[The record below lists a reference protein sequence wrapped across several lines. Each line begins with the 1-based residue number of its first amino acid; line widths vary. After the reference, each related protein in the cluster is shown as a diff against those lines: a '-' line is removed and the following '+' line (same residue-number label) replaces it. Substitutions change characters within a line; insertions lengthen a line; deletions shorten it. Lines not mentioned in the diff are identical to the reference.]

1 MWGKGELKLS
11 KNSMEHLMMYLYGSG
26 NPIYD
31 NDKSKH
37 KPTIF
42 VVSENGRWS
51 YYQYCPYSQCLDADQ
66 PRAIKICE
74 NGSRG
79 SPCFVMALK
88 RRIVWKN
95 GYKKLRI
102 KKSLL
107 KNPTEVAR
115 AIKDAG
121 FYDGDIFEL
130 AGIDYETGQ
139 TTDKKII
146 KKTDTKIKEPKLS
159 NDMISQLKELKKLLD
174 EGVITN
180 EEFKKLKEKILN

>member
-1 MWGKGELKLS
+1 MLRITLYYFFMNRYIFILFSLLFINFSINAHAGMWGKGELKLS
-11 KNSMEHLMMYLYGSG
+11 KNSMEHLMMYLYGAG

-42 VVSENGRWS
+42 VVSEDGRWS

-88 RRIVWKN
+88 RRMSV
-95 GYKKLRI
+95 
-102 KKSLL
+102 
-107 KNPTEVAR
+107 
-115 AIKDAG
+115 
-121 FYDGDIFEL
+121 
-130 AGIDYETGQ
+130 
-139 TTDKKII
+139 
-146 KKTDTKIKEPKLS
+146 
-159 NDMISQLKELKKLLD
+159 
-174 EGVITN
+174 
-180 EEFKKLKEKILN
+180 EKWI